1 MTHLHG
7 GVILKRIM
15 LVVSYDGTNYHGWQ
29 IQPGVITVES
39 VLNEAVSRL
48 TGEQIQVAG
57 ASRTDAGVHA
67 LGNVAVFDTCSRI
80 PAEKFS
86 YLQTKSAF

>member
-39 VLNEAVSRL
+39 VLNEAVSRSEMI
-48 TGEQIQVAG
+48 G
-57 ASRTDAGVHA
+57 
-67 LGNVAVFDTCSRI
+67 F
-80 PAEKFS
+80 
-86 YLQTKSAF
+86 